1 MTDRNSDL
9 KKLYSFLSRERKK
22 QVLLIILLSFIAAFA
37 EIASIGAL
45 VPFIG
50 VITNPDM
57 IMTNETIMPILGAFG
72 MTTASEMIPFFAF
85 FFSIIV
91 ILSGIIRY
99 ALLWLQTKFSFA
111 VGADLA

>member
-9 KKLYSFLSRERKK
+9 KKLYSFISRERKK

-50 VITNPDM
+50 VLINC
-57 IMTNETIMPILGAFG
+57 FG
-72 MTTASEMIPFFAF
+72 GGFWL
-85 FFSIIV
+85 IV
-91 ILSGIIRY
+91 
-99 ALLWLQTKFSFA
+99 
-111 VGADLA
+111 V